1 MNKAFQKASATLAV
15 ICALSSILVGC
26 GSKNPAASQ
35 DDSGAASS
43 FVIGDEQTP
52 TAVVTDVDLS
62 NAELHEVISPQ
73 QFTEGE
79 VIDNPYYKRTTD
91 ENGTPVFA
99 VIKASDG
106 QPAYLPFSE
115 TTVYHTESG
124 TCYFGKKGLSCGS
137 QIRLWMMP
145 RPMETSMEISAPM
158 RRAPTLLR
166 VTQTLLPVRRAK
178 PKSRSWSTS
187 GHSTFRV

>member
-124 TCYFGKKGLSCGS
+124 TCYFEKKSLTYKLDGVEKTTT
-137 QIRLWMMP
+137 QYELWVADTP
-145 RPMETSMEISAPM
+145 LDDAQTDGNIDGDIGADAQGPDASAGDANTP
-158 RRAPTLLR
+158 A
-166 VTQTLLPVRRAK
+166 
-178 PKSRSWSTS
+178 SSES
-187 GHSTFRV
+187 